1 MIDFKITG
9 LDSFIK
15 DIEKEASGI
24 RRKAIL
30 RLSRIGEMYIEQARS
45 HKGLKKEGK
54 GNDYEDQTTNLRN
67 ANSYA
72 VYEDGIPIF
81 ENFGRPETQAFFES
95 KKNGLGLEL
104 IVGNGMEYAS
114 FVEGK
119 NFDVCSSG
127 FLKVESEV
135 RKLMK

>member
-30 RLSRIGEMYIEQARS
+30 KLSRIGEMYVAESRS
-45 HKGLKKEGK
+45 KGS
-54 GNDYEDQTTNLRN
+54 YQDQTGNLRN

-81 ENFGRPETQAFFES
+81 ENFGRPETQAFFDS
-95 KKNGLGLEL
+95 KKNGVGLEL

>member
-1 MIDFKITG
+1 MIGFKITG
-9 LDSFIK
+9 LDRFLE
-15 DIEKEASGI
+15 DVEKEAMGA
-24 RRKAIL
+24 RRKAQL
-30 RLSRIGEMYIEQARS
+30 KLARIGEIYVIESRS
-45 HKGLKKEGK
+45 KGSYT
-54 GNDYEDQTTNLRN
+54 DRTTNLRN

-72 VYEDGIPIF
+72 VYEDGIPIY
-81 ENFGRPETQAFFES
+81 ENFGRPETQAFFDS
-95 KKNGLGLEL
+95 KKNGVGLEL

-135 RKLMK
+135 RKLKI